1 MLLVIERVHSCHNN
15 ASGDKMPSVLTVS
28 IQAVLLDKIYA
39 QYLKAISQLPTQHV
53 RVCYHRGLVN
63 ASYYYGLLNPVTN
76 IIVNTI

>member
-1 MLLVIERVHSCHNN
+1 MLLVVERVHSCHND

-53 RVCYHRGLVN
+53 RICYHRDLVN